1 MSEAHRE
8 AEEVLPL
15 KVFVKP
21 DVHVLDVRGTE
32 TGPFPDPFEFPTILQ
47 AS

>member
-1 MSEAHRE
+1 MSDNNLST
-8 AEEVLPL
+8 EEERSL

-21 DVHVLDVRGTE
+21 DVHVLDVKGTE

>member
-1 MSEAHRE
+1 MSDNDLRTDGEHS
-8 AEEVLPL
+8 L
-15 KVFVKP
+15 KAFVKP
-21 DVHVLDVRGTE
+21 DVHVLDVKGTE